1 MANNNMKELTEFTVI
16 RSQWLHNPNSPAESG
31 LIVKDGHK
39 CCLGFAC
46 EAMGIEIKVGMKMPY
61 EATKEIS
68 PLTVFNSI
76 CNGIYSTDL
85 ALRASTINDSKE
97 LTMKQKE
104 EQLTELFASNG
115 ITIKFV
121 D

>member
-1 MANNNMKELTEFTVI
+1 MKELTEFTVI
-16 RSQWLHNPNSPAESG
+16 RSQWLHNPNSPTESG
-31 LIVKDGHK
+31 LIVEDGCK

-61 EATKEIS
+61 NASKELS
-68 PLTVFNSI
+68 VFVEHDEFLNDHNS
-76 CNGIYSTDL
+76 TEL

-121 D
+121 N